1 MMRADGRQAPGPKGE
16 PILGNARAFQADIL
30 AALQQGR
37 QSYGDVVRFTGI
49 GPLFPVFFVAHP
61 DHVKHVLQDKHK
73 NYPKTPFVNDRWR
86 SLVGEG
92 LICTEGDFWRRQ
104 RRLAQPAFHHKLIE
118 DFATMMANMTGDM
131 LGRWQ
136 LAADSGDQVNI
147 TSEITRL
154 ALRIVGQACFAADW
168 EHDSETMERAVHI
181 AISETYR
188 KFENLVNLPEN
199 IPTPANL
206 RFRAAKAELD
216 KIIYRVIENRR
227 CSDDHPADLLNAMMM
242 ATEDD
247 GSGMTTE
254 QLRNEVMTFMFGGHE
269 TTAVSLTWSLVLL
282 SRHPVV
288 ARRLAAEVD
297 EVLGGRTPTVAD
309 LPALTYLD
317 CVARESLRL
326 YPPVPLTARTPNED
340 DDIGGYRIPA
350 GSMVLLSPFI
360 THRHPDFWPN
370 PEGFDPDRWTDG
382 KADDRHRYSWWPF
395 SAGPRKCI
403 GEAFGMQELKL
414 VIAMIIQRFQV
425 GLVPGQPV
433 LPKRGL
439 TLGQQQPVMATLI
452 RRGATAAAEETSQ

>member
-1 MMRADGRQAPGPKGE
+1 MTANGIQAPGPKGE
-16 PILGNARAFQADIL
+16 PILGNARAFQSDIL

-37 QSYGDVVRFTGI
+37 QDYGDIVRFTGI

-61 DHVKHVLQDKHK
+61 DQIKHVLQDKHK
-73 NYPKTPFVNDRWR
+73 NYPKTPFVNDAWR

-118 DFATMMANMTGDM
+118 TFATMMAGKTEDM

-136 LAADSGDQVNI
+136 LAADSGDAVNI

-154 ALRIVGQACFAADW
+154 ALRIVGEACFAADW
-168 EHDSETMERAVHI
+168 EHDAETLERAVHVG
-181 AISETYR
+181 ISETYR
-188 KFENLVNLPEN
+188 KFERLVSLPESV
-199 IPTPANL
+199 PTPGNL

-227 CSDDHPADLLNAMMM
+227 GSDEHPADLLDAMMT

-247 GSGMTTE
+247 GSGMTVE

-269 TTAVSLTWSLVLL
+269 TVAVSLTWAMVLL
-282 SRHPVV
+282 SQHPVV

-297 EVLGGRTPTVAD
+297 EVLGGRAPTVAD
-309 LPALTYLD
+309 LPAMTYLD

-326 YPPVPLTARTPNED
+326 YPAVPLTARTPNED
-340 DDIGGYRIPA
+340 DEVGGYRIPA
-350 GSMVLLSPFI
+350 GSMVLLSAFV
-360 THRHPDFWPN
+360 THRHPEFWPN
-370 PEGFDPDRWTDG
+370 PEGFDPDRWADG
-382 KADDRHRYSWWPF
+382 KADDRHRFSWWPF

-403 GEAFGMQELKL
+403 GDVFGMQELKL
-414 VIAMIIQRFQV
+414 VIAMIAQRFQIC
-425 GLVPGQPV
+425 LVQGRPV
-433 LPKRGL
+433 VPKRGL

-452 RRGATAAAEETSQ
+452 RRDANAAAEGTRQ